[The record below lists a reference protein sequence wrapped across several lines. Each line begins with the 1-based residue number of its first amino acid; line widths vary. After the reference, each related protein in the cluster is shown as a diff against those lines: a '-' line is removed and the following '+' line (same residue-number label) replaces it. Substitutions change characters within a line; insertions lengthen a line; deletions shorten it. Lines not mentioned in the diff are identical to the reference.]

1 MESYTYEFAN
11 ETVEVEI
18 DEKWASVLMEMD
30 LEYEPIERKETRR
43 QVPLDTSFGWSDW
56 LIDDDDPEESIIEM
70 IESRAGLDLAMSV
83 LNEKQQALIR
93 GLFLEGLTHKEY
105 AEINGIRQAAVSQQL
120 VTIRK
125 KIKKYF

>member
-105 AEINGIRQAAVSQQL
+105 AKRVGVERSAVTHQ
-120 VTIRK
+120 VDTIRK
-125 KIKKYF
+125 KLKKYF

>member
-1 MESYTYEFAN
+1 MESYTYEFTN

-18 DEKWASVLMEMD
+18 DEKWASVLKALD
-30 LEYEPIERKETRR
+30 LKERNNDKKESRR
-43 QVPLDTSFGWSDW
+43 HLMLDPSRDATAWT
-56 LIDDDDPEESIIEM
+56 IDDEDPEETIIEM
-70 IESRAGLDLAMSV
+70 IESRAGLDFALSV

-93 GLFLEGLTHKEY
+93 GLFLEGLTQKEY

-125 KIKKYF
+125 KLKKYF

>member
-56 LIDDDDPEESIIEM
+56 LIEDDDPEESIIEM

-105 AEINGIRQAAVSQQL
+105 AKRVGVERSAVTHQ
-120 VTIRK
+120 VDTIRK
-125 KIKKYF
+125 KLKKYF

>member
-18 DEKWASVLMEMD
+18 DEKWASVLKEMD

-105 AEINGIRQAAVSQQL
+105 AKRVGVERSAVTHQ
-120 VTIRK
+120 VDTIRK
-125 KIKKYF
+125 KLKKYF

>member
-30 LEYEPIERKETRR
+30 LEYEPIERRETRR

-56 LIDDDDPEESIIEM
+56 LIEDDDPEESLIEM
-70 IESRAGLDLAMSV
+70 IESRAGLDFALSV

-93 GLFLEGLTHKEY
+93 GLFLEGLTQKEY

-125 KIKKYF
+125 NLKKYF